1 MSATRN
7 APIVAALDSAL
18 AEVRR
23 AGRAPDARAVDSQL
37 TALAARLEVLRD
49 DAAAGHAPDAAAFGA
64 LVRETG
70 TWALDRHLHILGA
83 LGGVVRTLP
92 RA

>member
-1 MSATRN
+1 MNTTRN
-7 APIVAALDSAL
+7 ATIVAALDSAL

-23 AGRAPDARAVDSQL
+23 AARAPDASAVDSHL

-49 DAAAGHAPDAAAFGA
+49 GAADGRAPDAASFGA

-70 TWALDRHLHILGA
+70 TWALDRHLHILAA

-92 RA
+92 RP